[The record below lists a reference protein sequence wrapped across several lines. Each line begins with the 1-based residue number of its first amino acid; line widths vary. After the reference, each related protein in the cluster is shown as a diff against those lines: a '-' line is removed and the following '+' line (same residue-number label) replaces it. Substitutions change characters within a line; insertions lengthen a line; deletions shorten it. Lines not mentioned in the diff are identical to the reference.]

1 MPRFVF
7 SSATHI
13 NQEKNSVDSID
24 SNDDVNAVALIA
36 LASPFPSPT
45 TGAAVDG
52 GGFGSVLQQTL
63 CCPFPRGQQN
73 FPRPRSCK
81 NGKSIYKWHKKL

>member
-13 NQEKNSVDSID
+13 NQKKNSVAI
-24 SNDDVNAVALIA
+24 NDDVNAVAWIA

-52 GGFGSVLQQTL
+52 GGLGSVLQQTL
-63 CCPFPRGQQN
+63 CWPPSLGQQN
-73 FPRPRSCK
+73 FPRPRS
-81 NGKSIYKWHKKL
+81 

>member
-1 MPRFVF
+1 VPRFIF

-13 NQEKNSVDSID
+13 NQVNQGRNSVAI
-24 SNDDVNAVALIA
+24 NDDVNAVAWIA

-73 FPRPRSCK
+73 FPRPRS
-81 NGKSIYKWHKKL
+81 